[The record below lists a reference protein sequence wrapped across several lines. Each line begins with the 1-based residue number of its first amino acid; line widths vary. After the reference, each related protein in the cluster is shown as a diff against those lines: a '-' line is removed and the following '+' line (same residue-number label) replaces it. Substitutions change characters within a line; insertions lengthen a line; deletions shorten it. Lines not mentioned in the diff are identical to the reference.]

1 MVARGAFCS
10 RPAQPR
16 NEMQT
21 GMREHT
27 PKHARAAHTVWAW
40 CAHGVGMGGHLR
52 TCFLAALAR
61 LLAHVALAPAQSTPL
76 PLRELIQKRRVAERA
91 ATKFPCRLDSPLLK
105 ARPLDN
111 VEGGASPLEAA
122 ENLLHRKA
130 CIALSWLRIGAIAAA
145 HHLSQRRRACRQTRW
160 QAARRAHR
168 GEYH

>member
-1 MVARGAFCS
+1 MARRTHLVARGAFCS

-61 LLAHVALAPAQSTPL
+61 LLAHVALAPAQSAPL
-76 PLRELIQKRRVAERA
+76 PLRELILKRRVAERA

-111 VEGGASPLEAA
+111 VEGGASPLQAA
-122 ENLLHRKA
+122 ENSLHRKA
-130 CIALSWLRIGAIAAA
+130 
-145 HHLSQRRRACRQTRW
+145 
-160 QAARRAHR
+160 
-168 GEYH
+168 